1 MSQSKEY
8 KREFMREYRKKN
20 PEKMKAIDLKK
31 RFGITLEYYYEML
44 NKQNHVCAICKRPE
58 NAVDH
63 RTGLPRALAVD
74 HCHISG
80 KIRGLLC
87 TQCNRGLGKFN
98 DNTEYLES
106 AVEYLKNSKQFQSLQ
121 GIKFPCFNR
130 GLYVTTV

>member
-8 KREFMREYRKKN
+8 KKIFMREYRKKN
-20 PEKMKAIDLKK
+20 PDKMKTIDLKK
-31 RFGITLEYYYEML
+31 RFGITLETYREIL
-44 NKQNHVCAICKRPE
+44 KKQNHVCAICGRPE

-74 HCHISG
+74 HDHLTG

-98 DNTEYLES
+98 DNLLYLKSAVKYLENQ
-106 AVEYLKNSKQFQSLQ
+106 A
-121 GIKFPCFNR
+121 
-130 GLYVTTV
+130 

>member
-8 KREFMREYRKKN
+8 KRQFMREYRKKN

-31 RFGITLEYYYEML
+31 RFGISLEHYYEML
-44 NKQNHVCAICKRPE
+44 EKQNHICAICKRPE

-74 HCHISG
+74 HCHATG
-80 KIRGLLC
+80 KVRGLLC

-98 DNTEYLES
+98 DNKEYLLS
-106 AVEYLKNSKQFQSLQ
+106 AVKYLEDSTDSK
-121 GIKFPCFNR
+121 K
-130 GLYVTTV
+130 